1 MVIGKLNFDIKIWRN
16 KRMTCGRWN
25 CMPKVAMQEWS
36 GSHSQILPL
45 INMVGDI
52 CGPAFFTCVPTQ
64 STRLAFIGEKKLV
77 LEKLESPLI
86 LFYFRRKNKTRKK
99 TLKKWLHSFWKN
111 MSLKKHVF
119 EKPEFRSGDRLLIG
133 KVPLRGSIPLSHTKV
148 SID

>member
-1 MVIGKLNFDIKIWRN
+1 
-16 KRMTCGRWN
+16 MTCGRWN
-25 CMPKVAMQEWS
+25 CMPKLAMQEWS
-36 GSHSQILPL
+36 GSYSQILPL

-99 TLKKWLHSFWKN
+99 TLKKWLHSLWKN
-111 MSLKKHVF
+111 MSLKNLSLG
-119 EKPEFRSGDRLLIG
+119 PGIRLLIG
-133 KVPLRGSIPLSHTKV
+133 KVPLRGSTSLSPTKV